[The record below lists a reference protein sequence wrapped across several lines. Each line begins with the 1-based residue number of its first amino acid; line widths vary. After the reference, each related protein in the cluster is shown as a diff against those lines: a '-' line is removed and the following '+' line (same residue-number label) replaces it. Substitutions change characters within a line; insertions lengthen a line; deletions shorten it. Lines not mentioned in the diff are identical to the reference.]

1 MKVGDMVQ
9 LRVPH
14 EGAHRIGIVVSR
26 VNGGRFQVRWFN
38 LPHVGT
44 SIWPYSGLVKVINES
59 R

>member
-9 LRVPH
+9 LRVPYKDDD
-14 EGAHRIGIVVSR
+14 RIGIVVSR
-26 VNGGRFQVRWFN
+26 VDGGRFQVRWFN
-38 LPHVGT
+38 LPYVGT

>member
-9 LRVPH
+9 LRVPY
-14 EGAHRIGIVVSR
+14 GDDRIGIAVARVS
-26 VNGGRFQVRWFN
+26 GGRFQVRWIN
-38 LPHVGT
+38 LPHVDT